1 MWLLSHIKF
10 YQTKKKRAFFK
21 IFFNFIQKFKREK
34 ANYYFD
40 QNDYPW
46 LNNLFEDGFMLKQ
59 FKPKNKFGIID
70 AEGNP
75 LKKIKDLKTSEE
87 KDAYDMLDRLVFSL
101 KRLLAKIPGGSSKI
115 ASLAA
120 AYWLVKESYET
131 QEVVTQEQLNSLV
144 HLIESNQIVLK
155 EQSHIQGYLSL
166 TEDGAIANATGA
178 ATATNEPVVK
188 LNKKNKTVSGIIS
201 TPNYVVRRNKK
212 ITPMG

>member
-1 MWLLSHIKF
+1 MIDNLI
-10 YQTKKKRAFFK
+10 AFRILYMLVTSFDKTDAFK
-21 IFFNFIQKFKREK
+21 
-34 ANYYFD
+34 
-40 QNDYPW
+40 
-46 LNNLFEDGFMLKQ
+46 L
-59 FKPKNKFGIID
+59 GIID

-101 KRLLAKIPGGSSKI
+101 KRLLAKLPGGSSKI

-144 HLIESNQIVLK
+144 DLIESNQIVLK
-155 EQSHIQGYLSL
+155 EQSDIQGYLSL
-166 TEDGAIANATGA
+166 TEDGAIANVAGA
-178 ATATNEPVVK
+178 ATATDKPVVK
-188 LNKKNKTVSGIIS
+188 LNKKNKPVSGIIG

>member
-1 MWLLSHIKF
+1 MIDNLI
-10 YQTKKKRAFFK
+10 AFRILYMLVTSFDKTDAFK
-21 IFFNFIQKFKREK
+21 
-34 ANYYFD
+34 
-40 QNDYPW
+40 
-46 LNNLFEDGFMLKQ
+46 L
-59 FKPKNKFGIID
+59 GIID
-70 AEGNP
+70 ADGNP

-87 KDAYDMLDRLVFSL
+87 KGAYDMLDRLVFSL

-131 QEVVTQEQLNSLV
+131 QEVVTQKQLNNLV

-188 LNKKNKTVSGIIS
+188 LNKKNKPVSGIIG

>member
-1 MWLLSHIKF
+1 MIDNLI
-10 YQTKKKRAFFK
+10 AFRILYMLVTSFDKTDAFK
-21 IFFNFIQKFKREK
+21 
-34 ANYYFD
+34 
-40 QNDYPW
+40 
-46 LNNLFEDGFMLKQ
+46 L
-59 FKPKNKFGIID
+59 GIID
-70 AEGNP
+70 ADGNP

-131 QEVVTQEQLNSLV
+131 QEVVTQKQLNSLV

-166 TEDGAIANATGA
+166 MEDGAIANVTGA
-178 ATATNEPVVK
+178 ATSTDQAAI
-188 LNKKNKTVSGIIS
+188 KKNKDGILGA
-201 TPNYVVRRNKK
+201 PKYMFKRKK
-212 ITPMG
+212 KNLEMS

>member
-1 MWLLSHIKF
+1 MLVTSFDK
-10 YQTKKKRAFFK
+10 TDAFK
-21 IFFNFIQKFKREK
+21 
-34 ANYYFD
+34 
-40 QNDYPW
+40 
-46 LNNLFEDGFMLKQ
+46 L
-59 FKPKNKFGIID
+59 GIID
-70 AEGNP
+70 AEGTP

-101 KRLLAKIPGGSSKI
+101 KRLLGKVPGGKSKL

-144 HLIESNQIVLK
+144 DLIESNQIVLK
-155 EQSHIQGYLSL
+155 EQSDIQGYLSL
-166 TEDGAIANATGA
+166 TEDGAIANVAGV
-178 ATATNEPVVK
+178 ATATDKPVVK
-188 LNKKNKTVSGIIS
+188 LNKKNKPVSGIIG